1 MEWIFLGIVIF
12 LFLLAAFDLY
22 VGVSNDA
29 VNFLNSALG
38 SRTARFRTLVIIAS
52 VGVFAGCVL
61 SNGMMDIARHGIFV
75 PRYFSFREV
84 MYIYMAV
91 MVTDIVLLD
100 RFNTYGMPTSTT
112 VSMVFELLGA
122 SFAFTLI
129 KLLGD
134 ATGSLAVAD
143 YLNTSKAL
151 EVIMGIF
158 LSVPVAFIFGSIVQW
173 LARLLF
179 SFRLC
184 DNSRWKMGLFGGMA
198 LTAIVYFMLFKG
210 LKDLSFMTAGVKDF
224 INDNAVLLLSVCFVV
239 ASLLMFLL
247 QLLRV
252 NVLRV
257 VVLSGTFALA
267 TAFAGNDLVNFIG
280 VPLAGFSSYL
290 DYSSSAGVTPSDFMM
305 HSLQNSA
312 STPFFFLVVAGG
324 LMVFSLA
331 TSPKAK
337 AVAQTE
343 IGLSGRDEGSEMF
356 GSSRMA
362 RSLVRWGLS
371 FKSFVGGLLPQPVRA
386 LVERRFRPQPVSD
399 NGAAYDQL
407 RASINLVVASLLIAL
422 GTSLKLPL
430 STTFVTFMVAMGT
443 SLADRAWSRESAVFR
458 ITGVLTVIGGWF
470 ITAGVAFTACFF
482 VALAMNYGGMVAVSI
497 MVVLAI
503 YAVVHSQRRFK
514 SKQEVK
520 AGDVLFTEILN
531 CQDRTAVLP
540 MLERHLSVSAAEQV
554 REYAAL
560 LGGMTDALFAE
571 EPKPLRRAEHT
582 MEANKRELKNLRRR
596 EIICLRRAESEAA
609 VRLSTTFHSVHNSLR
624 QILYGLLRICEPAR
638 EHVENHF
645 TPVDRE
651 QAGRYRDIL
660 QRLLGLMERAADNLR
675 NCRYADYE
683 EIRRECVTLREEFS
697 ALRSK
702 LLRDLQSNADANL
715 SAMTLLLHVVQE
727 TELICAEVRRVFKSV
742 RRFSEW
748 A

>member
-1 MEWIFLGIVIF
+1 MVVF

-38 SRTARFRTLVIIAS
+38 SRAARFRTLVIVAS

-134 ATGSLAVAD
+134 AAAGLAVAD

-158 LSVPVAFIFGSIVQW
+158 LSVPLAFIFGSIVQW
-173 LARLLF
+173 VARLLF
-179 SFRLC
+179 SFRLG
-184 DNSRWKMGLFGGMA
+184 DNAGWKMAVFGAVA
-198 LTAIVYFMLFKG
+198 LTSIVYFMLFKG
-210 LKDLSFMTAGVKDF
+210 LKDLSFMTAEVKDF
-224 INDNAVLLLSVCFVV
+224 IDTNAVALLGACFVAAFLLMLLLQAFR
-239 ASLLMFLL
+239 AN
-247 QLLRV
+247 LLRI
-252 NVLRV
+252 

-290 DYSSSAGVTPSDFMM
+290 DYSAAGSASPSGYMM
-305 HSLQNSA
+305 LSLQESA
-312 STPFFFLVVAGG
+312 STPFYFLVAAGAM
-324 LMVFSLA
+324 MVISLA
-331 TSPKAK
+331 TSPKARK
-337 AVAQTE
+337 VAQTE
-343 IGLSGRDEGSEMF
+343 IGLSGRDEGGEMF
-356 GSSRMA
+356 GSSRAA

-371 FKSFVGGLLPQPVRA
+371 FKSFLGALLPRPVRR
-386 LVERRFRPQPVSD
+386 LVERRFRPLPVEETT
-399 NGAAYDQL
+399 GAAYDQL
-407 RASINLVVASLLIAL
+407 RASVNLVVASLLIAL

-482 VALAMNYGGMVAVSI
+482 VALAMNYGGMAVVCVMVAF
-497 MVVLAI
+497 AI
-503 YAVVHSQRRFK
+503 YAVIHSQNRFK
-514 SKQEVK
+514 KKQEVK

-531 CQDRTAVLP
+531 CKDRAAVLP

-554 REYAAL
+554 RAYAGVL
-560 LGGMTDALFAE
+560 HDMTDALFAE
-571 EPKPLRRAEHT
+571 QPKPLRRAEHQ
-582 MEANKRELKNLRRR
+582 MENNKRELKNLRRR

-624 QILYGLLRICEPAR
+624 QMLYGLLRICEPAR
-638 EHVENHF
+638 EHVENRF
-645 TPVDRE
+645 TPIDRQ
-651 QAGRYRDIL
+651 QAARYCEIR
-660 QRLLGLMERAADNLR
+660 QRLLDLMDRAADNLR

-697 ALRSK
+697 VFRGK
-702 LLRDLQSNADANL
+702 LLRELQNNTETNL
-715 SAMTLLLHVVQE
+715 AAMTLLLHVVQE